1 MLKDRIIIEELN
13 TSLSRISHDRTLN
26 DICYGQLFKNNV
38 LFSHDPYYDELELC
52 NPLGSYVK
60 KNTKL
65 VWYSLCSVIFILSI
79 SHHCVLL
86 T

>member
-60 KNTKL
+60 KTQN
-65 VWYSLCSVIFILSI
+65 WCGILCA
-79 SHHCVLL
+79 CLL
-86 T
+86 YTSDAADE